1 MSSINPI
8 ATRPVSAYLG
18 STRAAATAATG
29 SAATAR
35 TDSYTP
41 SPEGLQALEAALALQ
56 ALGGGSAGD
65 PFASADSGS
74 GGTLAALL
82 GGSGQAAAQDPV
94 QVIQDAMLATER
106 ALLGGS
112 TAGGSSATSGD
123 LSAFLTTYT
132 QGLEA
137 SNAQLIQAAMERVR
151 QQALA

>member
-18 STRAAATAATG
+18 STRAAATAAAG

-106 ALLGGS
+106 ALLGS
-112 TAGGSSATSGD
+112 SAGGSSAASSD